1 MRSLRHITWAVL
13 TALLAAAMLVVSLPV
28 LTPKRF
34 ARATV
39 VVRDDPGGMVSDY
52 IRWLERVADASVL
65 IRIEGQCISA
75 CTLVLALPPGAACML
90 PTAKFGFHLAS
101 IDGVPNEEATQELI
115 QRFYPPRVQQWIKD
129 HGPLVSA
136 PTYMLGSEAIELGVI
151 EECI

>member
-1 MRSLRHITWAVL
+1 MYKLKHFTWAVL
-13 TALLAAAMLVVSLPV
+13 TALLAACMLVVSLPG

-136 PTYMLGSEAIELGVI
+136 PTYMLGSEAIALGVI
-151 EECI
+151 EACI